1 MACHSSVSV
10 DLAARAMEM
19 AAMSAVAKSMVVAV
33 GEFSDGAILKVLA
46 KSLTITIIVLV
57 VVGFSL
63 AESLPRLL
71 SYYLEAEGD
80 TYVVLS
86 WVISVAA
93 VWFLFRIVALAV
105 MQFFTGE
112 VVLAFELPFRED
124 LSNSLRGAGRALL
137 FNAHGLPIALILFFT
152 AIGPAVVFLFINAVL
167 FGRELNDMRWWLGH
181 RPTRDAATP
190 VGSFE
195 HLLLRGNCRADD
207 CFVSK
212 FTCPR
217 NRRRVR
223 NPFGAKF

>member
-1 MACHSSVSV
+1 
-10 DLAARAMEM
+10 M

-57 VVGFSL
+57 VFGFSL

-124 LSNSLRGAGRALL
+124 LSNSLRGAGRAPL

-152 AIGPAVVFLFINAVL
+152 AIGPAVVFLFINAAL

-195 HLLLRGNCRADD
+195 HLLLRGQL
-207 CFVSK
+207 
-212 FTCPR
+212 P
-217 NRRRVR
+217 
-223 NPFGAKF
+223 G

>member
-57 VVGFSL
+57 VFGFSL

-105 MQFFTGE
+105 MQPRL
-112 VVLAFELPFRED
+112 LAASSTFC
-124 LSNSLRGAGRALL
+124 
-137 FNAHGLPIALILFFT
+137 
-152 AIGPAVVFLFINAVL
+152 
-167 FGRELNDMRWWLGH
+167 FG
-181 RPTRDAATP
+181 
-190 VGSFE
+190 
-195 HLLLRGNCRADD
+195 GNCRADD
-207 CFVSK
+207 CFVCK

-223 NPFGAKF
+223 NPFGATF

>member
-19 AAMSAVAKSMVVAV
+19 AAMSAVAKSLVVAV

-195 HLLLRGNCRADD
+195 HLLLRGQL
-207 CFVSK
+207 
-212 FTCPR
+212 P
-217 NRRRVR
+217 
-223 NPFGAKF
+223 G

>member
-71 SYYLEAEGD
+71 SYYFEAEGD
-80 TYVVLS
+80 TYVVLP

-152 AIGPAVVFLFINAVL
+152 AIGPAVAFLFINAVL

-195 HLLLRGNCRADD
+195 HLLLRGQL
-207 CFVSK
+207 
-212 FTCPR
+212 P
-217 NRRRVR
+217 
-223 NPFGAKF
+223 G

>member
-71 SYYLEAEGD
+71 SYYFEAEGD
-80 TYVVLS
+80 TYVVLP

-112 VVLAFELPFRED
+112 VVLAFEQCHYPECAATALELPFRED

-152 AIGPAVVFLFINAVL
+152 AIGPAVAFLFINAVL

-195 HLLLRGNCRADD
+195 HLLLRGQL
-207 CFVSK
+207 
-212 FTCPR
+212 P
-217 NRRRVR
+217 
-223 NPFGAKF
+223 G

>member
-19 AAMSAVAKSMVVAV
+19 AAMSAVAKSMVVTV

-195 HLLLRGNCRADD
+195 HLLLRGQL
-207 CFVSK
+207 
-212 FTCPR
+212 P
-217 NRRRVR
+217 
-223 NPFGAKF
+223 G

>member
-57 VVGFSL
+57 VFGFSL

-195 HLLLRGNCRADD
+195 HLLLRGQL
-207 CFVSK
+207 
-212 FTCPR
+212 P
-217 NRRRVR
+217 
-223 NPFGAKF
+223 G

>member
-33 GEFSDGAILKVLA
+33 GEFSDRAILKVLA

-71 SYYLEAEGD
+71 SYYFEAEGD
-80 TYVVLS
+80 TYVVLP

-152 AIGPAVVFLFINAVL
+152 AIGPAVAFLFINAVL

-195 HLLLRGNCRADD
+195 HLLLRGQL
-207 CFVSK
+207 
-212 FTCPR
+212 P
-217 NRRRVR
+217 
-223 NPFGAKF
+223 G

>member
-19 AAMSAVAKSMVVAV
+19 AAMSAVAKSLVVAV

-152 AIGPAVVFLFINAVL
+152 AIGPAVAFLFINAVL

-195 HLLLRGNCRADD
+195 HLLLRGQL
-207 CFVSK
+207 
-212 FTCPR
+212 P
-217 NRRRVR
+217 
-223 NPFGAKF
+223 G

>member
-71 SYYLEAEGD
+71 SYYFEAEGD
-80 TYVVLS
+80 TYVVLP

-195 HLLLRGNCRADD
+195 HLLLRGQL
-207 CFVSK
+207 
-212 FTCPR
+212 P
-217 NRRRVR
+217 
-223 NPFGAKF
+223 G

>member
-71 SYYLEAEGD
+71 SYYFEAEGD

-152 AIGPAVVFLFINAVL
+152 AIGPAVAFLFINAVL

-195 HLLLRGNCRADD
+195 HLLLRGQL
-207 CFVSK
+207 
-212 FTCPR
+212 P
-217 NRRRVR
+217 
-223 NPFGAKF
+223 G

>member
-195 HLLLRGNCRADD
+195 HLLLRGQL
-207 CFVSK
+207 
-212 FTCPR
+212 P
-217 NRRRVR
+217 
-223 NPFGAKF
+223 G

>member
-1 MACHSSVSV
+1 
-10 DLAARAMEM
+10 MEM

-80 TYVVLS
+80 TYVVLP

-195 HLLLRGNCRADD
+195 HLLLRGQL
-207 CFVSK
+207 
-212 FTCPR
+212 P
-217 NRRRVR
+217 
-223 NPFGAKF
+223 G

>member
-1 MACHSSVSV
+1 
-10 DLAARAMEM
+10 M

-57 VVGFSL
+57 VFGFSL

>member
-33 GEFSDGAILKVLA
+33 GEFSDRAILKVLA

-71 SYYLEAEGD
+71 SYYFEAEGD

-152 AIGPAVVFLFINAVL
+152 AIGPAVAFLFINAVL

-195 HLLLRGNCRADD
+195 HLLLRGQL
-207 CFVSK
+207 
-212 FTCPR
+212 P
-217 NRRRVR
+217 
-223 NPFGAKF
+223 G

>member
-152 AIGPAVVFLFINAVL
+152 AIGPAVAFLFINAVL

-195 HLLLRGNCRADD
+195 HLLLRGQL
-207 CFVSK
+207 
-212 FTCPR
+212 P
-217 NRRRVR
+217 
-223 NPFGAKF
+223 G

>member
-57 VVGFSL
+57 VFGFSL

-207 CFVSK
+207 CFVCK